1 MPAQNGRLYGVGGGV
16 PRRTELASLASL
28 TPPPHAFVLVLAS
41 LAFFFMCVE
50 KQRNSEQ
57 PNHN

>member
-1 MPAQNGRLYGVGGGV
+1 MPAQNGRLYGAGGGV

-41 LAFFFMCVE
+41 LTFFFMCA
-50 KQRNSEQ
+50 KK
-57 PNHN
+57 